1 MPTTWAW
8 RVLHS
13 TTSSLLLYGGSSDAS
28 RVPRNASGKLR
39 LPLFCG
45 TRRWRPGVGFG
56 FTIPKGLFGGRSL
69 HSCPSLGFTPFPGHG
84 LMSRPITDGRCWA
97 IGGSKTAEADL
108 ESRKESRCS
117 GRSVRR
123 CSQVF
128 RQRCRSMRIRRQGRN
143 RRSLL
148 RPQIPPASYL
158 DN

>member
-1 MPTTWAW
+1 MRLGFRETL
-8 RVLHS
+8 R
-13 TTSSLLLYGGSSDAS
+13 AS
-28 RVPRNASGKLR
+28 CDYRCFVGLEDGVRASGLALR
-39 LPLFCG
+39 SQKVSSEVGHCTHVQVWVLPRFLE
-45 TRRWRPGVGFG
+45 
-56 FTIPKGLFGGRSL
+56 
-69 HSCPSLGFTPFPGHG
+69 HG